1 LLQKSI
7 FLNRISQY
15 NLPIMRDL
23 LYLKDEQIKDFIQL
37 LYYAYRETYSDP
49 KEILSKKYFGPA
61 HLRTLSLIDSN
72 PGISLSELIYKLKIT
87 KQSINRV
94 LRDLLKEKMVKQIK
108 DEKDT
113 RKKKLY
119 IDSEGKTYFEMI
131 YKMQKKRIFN
141 ALKNSEPDSVVKFK
155 EVLKKIING

>member
-1 LLQKSI
+1 
-7 FLNRISQY
+7 
-15 NLPIMRDL
+15 MRDL

-94 LRDLLKEKMVKQIK
+94 LRDLIKSKMIKQVQ
-108 DEKDT
+108 DETDT
-113 RKKKLY
+113 RKKNLY
-119 IDSEGKTYFEMI
+119 LDKEGKIFFETV
-131 YKMQKKRIFN
+131 YNVQKKRIFN